1 MRKNRIIS
9 LLMLIMICVTPLSV
23 FADDDTCYGNPT
35 SWDEWGFE
43 TSYGSHSWYYDYE
56 YSEDPTCEEDG
67 YDCYTCSYCY
77 QSYYE
82 TVPAT
87 GHDWSAAGLVE
98 SSTRYDTLIWGQ
110 ECTNDD
116 CDKVRY
122 YPIKIKK
129 GKKKRL
135 WTKKETKSLK
145 KLTNRKIRWSSS
157 KKKVA
162 TVKNGVVKARKKGTT
177 YIKAKIWVKKYRT
190 WVYIKYKVVVR

>member
-9 LLMLIMICVTPLSV
+9 LLVLIVLCATPLTV
-23 FADDDTCYGNPT
+23 FAEDDICYHNPI

-43 TSYGSHSWYYDYE
+43 TSYGSHSWDYDYTF
-56 YSEDPTCEEDG
+56 DPTCEEDG

-77 QSYYE
+77 LSDYE
-82 TVPAT
+82 TIPAT
-87 GHDWSAAGLVE
+87 GHDWSTVGLVE

-110 ECTNDD
+110 ECTNSD
-116 CDKVRY
+116 CYEVRY
-122 YPIKIKK
+122 YPVKIKK

-135 WTKKETKSLK
+135 WTKKETKGMK

-177 YIKAKIWVKKYRT
+177 YIKAKIWIKKYRT
-190 WVYIKYKVVVR
+190 WIYIKYKVVVR